1 MEKVIMVK
9 LNKEYKKQYSL
20 NNLKDFYEKVFE
32 KEKINIK
39 EYYDLYFYIVK
50 ENKWSILSSIDE
62 ESFINFKKTYNF
74 NHFISAYNHLY
85 WC

>member
-9 LNKEYKKQYSL
+9 LNKEYKKQYAL

-32 KEKINIK
+32 KEKINKK

-50 ENKWSILSSIDE
+50 ENK
-62 ESFINFKKTYNF
+62 N
-74 NHFISAYNHLY
+74 LY
-85 WC
+85 LIYYPLV